1 MFTQTIIT
9 PYTQLTPEPTSA
21 VCCNHANEVPA
32 QCVCATNC
40 YCKAEGSCAPH
51 RTASMEEARKS
62 VKEYLAKVREKQIQ
76 HEKLNW
82 LYQNTPDFSLFG
94 FGFTTSPY

>member
-1 MFTQTIIT
+1 
-9 PYTQLTPEPTSA
+9 
-21 VCCNHANEVPA
+21 
-32 QCVCATNC
+32 
-40 YCKAEGSCAPH
+40 
-51 RTASMEEARKS
+51 MEEARKS